1 MVTWSPRYGTA
12 VVLQSVTANKS
23 YKRNLELDPTPRSR
37 FTSKEMQTTKEKM
50 KHTTPWLLSVITKM
64 QFKNSS
70 GLDFDTRLS
79 SDFDQSKLWPL
90 ASKLSTK

>member
-1 MVTWSPRYGTA
+1 M
-12 VVLQSVTANKS
+12 LQSVTANKS
-23 YKRNLELDPTPRSR
+23 YKCNLELDSTRRSR
-37 FTSKEMQTTKEKM
+37 FTGKDMQTTKKDV

-64 QFKNSS
+64 QLKNSS

-79 SDFDQSKLWPL
+79 SDFVQSKLWPL